1 MQLSVGKGVCLIAV
15 PAAQELC
22 CRYAQGVLLV
32 LLSAFVSLW
41 PNWRSYQHCPKPFPG
56 LPLLLLW
63 LPILPALGTCTPQ
76 CLEPMSQLIQKTSYM
91 KFSQLDEKMRLYETA
106 ADQFV
111 PPGFYIVAR
120 LDGRGF
126 TKLTKETL
134 YLEKPFDFR
143 FREAMSAA
151 TEHLM
156 QSGFNFTYA
165 YTQSDEIS
173 LLFHRED
180 ASFNRLHRKL
190 LSILAGEASAAFTHA
205 LGHIGAFDARLSVLP
220 TEKVVADYFSWRA
233 EDANRNALSA
243 YCYWKL
249 RERGLSLRDAS
260 ERIYKL
266 SVGEK
271 NELLFSLG
279 INYNDLPAWQKR
291 GMGFYWKM
299 AQRKGFDP
307 VRNTETQVLRRTL
320 HREVELPIAGYR
332 EMILNLIT
340 HSPGETEGRQ
350 LLLN

>member
-1 MQLSVGKGVCLIAV
+1 
-15 PAAQELC
+15 
-22 CRYAQGVLLV
+22 
-32 LLSAFVSLW
+32 
-41 PNWRSYQHCPKPFPG
+41 
-56 LPLLLLW
+56 
-63 LPILPALGTCTPQ
+63 
-76 CLEPMSQLIQKTSYM
+76 MSQLIQNTSYM
-91 KFSQLDEKMRLYETA
+91 KFTQLDEKMRLYETA
-106 ADQFV
+106 ADQLV

-156 QSGFNFTYA
+156 QSGFNITYG

-173 LLFHRED
+173 LLFHRDD
-180 ASFNRLHRKL
+180 ASFNRMHRKL
-190 LSILAGEASAAFTHA
+190 ISVLAGEASAAFTHA
-205 LGHIGAFDARLSVLP
+205 LGHVGAFDARLSVLP

-249 RERGLSLRDAS
+249 RERGLTLREAS

-279 INYNDLPAWQKR
+279 INYNDLPPWQKR
-291 GMGFYWKM
+291 GIGFYWKM

-307 VRNTETQVLRRTL
+307 VRNAETQVLRRTL
-320 HREVELPIAGYR
+320 HREVELPVASYR

-340 HSPGETEGRQ
+340 HAPGAEPEGRQ

>member
-1 MQLSVGKGVCLIAV
+1 
-15 PAAQELC
+15 
-22 CRYAQGVLLV
+22 
-32 LLSAFVSLW
+32 
-41 PNWRSYQHCPKPFPG
+41 
-56 LPLLLLW
+56 
-63 LPILPALGTCTPQ
+63 
-76 CLEPMSQLIQKTSYM
+76 MSQLIQKTSYM

-173 LLFHRED
+173 LLFHRDD